1 MIDWAINHY
10 NWLASLVTLAAVF
23 AIVAAGRFV
32 LFRVPALAEV
42 KQSNHEENRDKFRN
56 KRGYSGRIKSSQ
68 TVSLITNLVFFIAVL
83 PFIATFE
90 MQPVWRILLD
100 IFIILMVYDFFYYMM
115 HRFLFHGEGY
125 FRKVHA
131 VHHQARSPTSLDA
144 LLLHPMEAFLG
155 IFLFMVVTTVLVV
168 VAQQPLHVI
177 TLVATMIIYTQIN
190 SFNHVKFKPDYFP
203 LRTLNWIAHK
213 HSIHHIDMH
222 KGNYATITLL
232 FDKMFGTLD

>member
-1 MIDWAINHY
+1 MIEWVAEHY
-10 NWLASLVTLAAVF
+10 KWMESLTVLVSVF
-23 AIVAAGRFV
+23 AIVAAGRFL

-42 KQSNHEENRDKFRN
+42 KNFNHEENRDKFRN
-56 KRGYSGRIKSSQ
+56 KRGYAGRIKSSQ
-68 TVSLITNLVFFIAVL
+68 MVSLATNVVFFLCAV
-83 PFIATFE
+83 PFITTFE
-90 MQPVWRILLD
+90 MQPVWKILLD
-100 IFIILMVYDFFYYMM
+100 IFVILMVYDFFYYMM

-131 VHHQARSPTSLDA
+131 VHHQARNPTSLDA

-168 VAQQPLHVI
+168 VTQQPLHVI
-177 TLVATMIIYTQIN
+177 TLVATIIIYTQIN
-190 SFNHVKFKPDYFP
+190 TFNHVKFKPDYFP
-203 LRTLNWIAHK
+203 FRLLNWIAYK
-213 HSIHHIDMH
+213 HSVHHIDMH